1 MMPSYQES
9 VASERA
15 LRANGAGSRAALK
28 IVVGGNANLDFMV
41 PALRV
46 GLAGEGF
53 DSAVRAASFGNWIS
67 ETFTPDDTDVWVI
80 WLSAMGA
87 TRGMTTRLDVDV
99 AAVSSAV
106 GRLIDRGVRVVVV
119 PPEPLIVEEDP
130 FSPFYDWRAA
140 LVDDLHRSLPS
151 AAVFLPV
158 EHLVRR
164 VGIDSWT
171 ATRYW
176 EQAKAP
182 CHPDAA
188 SAVGTEVAVVIA
200 RLFKPAIRAVVV
212 DLDDT
217 LWGGLVGEIG
227 PEGLELDPDGL
238 GRSYLEM
245 QQFLQDVS
253 DRGVPI
259 AVVSKN
265 DDDQARRPFNERPE
279 MVLSLDSVVNFAA
292 SWRPKYE
299 AIADLAEK
307 LNIGL
312 DSICFL
318 DDSLLERDEAR
329 RMLPGL
335 IVPELPAAPGK
346 RVEFLIRSRLFTSP
360 VISDEDRGRVEYYKQ
375 SLQAVP
381 ENLDGYLESLEMV
394 LEPLV
399 IDHTN
404 RERVLSLL
412 HKTNQFNVT
421 LGDQRRADSARS
433 STPTRIT
440 HTRSG

>member
-1 MMPSYQES
+1 M
-9 VASERA
+9 
-15 LRANGAGSRAALK
+15 
-28 IVVGGNANLDFMV
+28 
-41 PALRV
+41 
-46 GLAGEGF
+46 
-53 DSAVRAASFGNWIS
+53 
-67 ETFTPDDTDVWVI
+67 
-80 WLSAMGA
+80 
-87 TRGMTTRLDVDV
+87 
-99 AAVSSAV
+99 
-106 GRLIDRGVRVVVV
+106 
-119 PPEPLIVEEDP
+119 
-130 FSPFYDWRAA
+130 
-140 LVDDLHRSLPS
+140 
-151 AAVFLPV
+151 
-158 EHLVRR
+158 
-164 VGIDSWT
+164 
-171 ATRYW
+171 
-176 EQAKAP
+176 
-182 CHPDAA
+182 
-188 SAVGTEVAVVIA
+188 AVVIA

-217 LWGGLVGEIG
+217 LWGGLVGEVG
-227 PEGLELDPDGL
+227 PEGVELDPDGL
-238 GRSYLEM
+238 GRSYLEL

-299 AIADLAEK
+299 AIAALAEK

-346 RVEFLIRSRLFTSP
+346 RVEFLIRSRLFTAP
-360 VISDEDRGRVEYYKQ
+360 VISEEDRGRVEYYKQ
-375 SLQAVP
+375 SLQVVP

-394 LEPLV
+394 LEPLA
-399 IDHTN
+399 IDQTN

-421 LGDQRRADSARS
+421 LWRPTPGELNTFLDSHENYAYAFRLNDRLGDAGIIAVVLAQPDGPSCRLTAWVMSCRVFGRGVEHATAEHLCAWLNDREFEAVEVPFVEGPRNSLVPAVLTS
-433 STPTRIT
+433 LGLQPDPGDVEPVIY
-440 HTRSG
+440 SGRTMTIPHHHLAISGR